1 MMEIVFSDSA
11 GGSLKLAQHYGEG
24 NYKAAGCM
32 GVIVFHADG
41 SRPTKE
47 EIAEAQRRAEE
58 QDRAAWEKA
67 VPMGG
72 SPKDVY
78 TVSLGLSV
86 GDISDD
92 DTMKSRLKEMQRLFS
107 VYPDDVKD
115 AAKEMTDS
123 SLYNMKEVMR
133 RLKAGDSLR
142 VWYSS
147 QPDELCGMYW
157 LMYQL
162 EKRGL
167 ETEEIY
173 TVKLP
178 VWETNRETNTI
189 VRNNCWGDVA
199 PEEWH
204 RYGGLAEKAEGI
216 FVKACALEW
225 KKLMQENAP
234 LRAEVN
240 GRLTSVQESF
250 YDEFIIKEIAAE
262 ADEFCE
268 AVVIGRILGK
278 YQLGIGDGW
287 IALRIE
293 KMIER
298 GLLSAVTE
306 AGEDAPSYHRVLQ
319 RRF

>member
-24 NYKAAGCM
+24 SYKAAGCM
-32 GVIVFHADG
+32 GVIAFHADG

-58 QDRAAWEKA
+58 QGRAAWEKA

-92 DTMKSRLKEMQRLFS
+92 DTMKPRLKEMRRLFS

-133 RLKAGDSLR
+133 RLKAGESLR

-167 ETEEIY
+167 ETEGIY

-178 VWETNRETNTI
+178 AWETNRETNTI
-189 VRNNCWGDVA
+189 VRNNGWGDVA

-204 RYGGLAEKAEGI
+204 RYGGLAEKAEDI

-262 ADEFCE
+262 AGEFRE